1 MRIKIL
7 LSLSI
12 VIILVIIMGAAWA
25 QDELLNKAQT
35 LFKPIPETLP
45 TLKDNP
51 LTPEKIKLGKM
62 LYFDPRLSASNLISC
77 NTCHN
82 LATGGVDLQ
91 ETSIGHGW
99 QKGPRNAPT
108 VLNSVFNIAQF
119 WDGRAK
125 DLAEQA
131 GGPMQASVEMD
142 NTPERVVAVLKSM
155 PQYVELFKK
164 SFSNEKDPVT
174 FNYTTKAIEAFEAT
188 LLTPNSRFDQFLKG
202 NTSALNAKEKEGLKL
217 FMDKGCTTCH
227 NGIDIGGGMFQKFG
241 LVKSPDPAIRPP
253 EDKGRFKVTNS
264 AGDEFVFKVP
274 TLRNIE
280 LTRPYFHSGKVWTL
294 QETVRIMAS
303 VQLGIPVTDDEVDK
317 ITAFLRTLTGEQ
329 PKIEYPILPPDTDNT
344 PRPILEILGKG
355 SEKH

>member
-1 MRIKIL
+1 MRNIPLNLALIL
-7 LSLSI
+7 L
-12 VIILVIIMGAAWA
+12 VIAAAGASHAEDDTMKQA
-25 QDELLNKAQT
+25 AA
-35 LFKPIPETLP
+35 LFKPIPAAAPED
-45 TLKDNP
+45 KENP
-51 LTPEKIKLGKM
+51 VTPEKTELGKM
-62 LYFDPRLSASNLISC
+62 LYFDPRLSASDLISC

-82 LATGGVDLQ
+82 VGTGGVDLQ
-91 ETSIGHGW
+91 ETSIGHAW

-125 DLAEQA
+125 DLADQA

-329 PKIEYPILPPDTDNT
+329 PKIEYPILPP
-344 PRPILEILGKG
+344 
-355 SEKH
+355 